1 MIEKLETYKL
11 IVFFFHKIIILIK
24 SSMKR
29 IRSYQL
35 LIALNNELID
45 ININIKMNDEMC
57 CYDNT

>member
-1 MIEKLETYKL
+1 MIEKLETYRL
-11 IVFFFHKIIILIK
+11 IGFRQNLNDLII

-45 ININIKMNDEMC
+45 ININTKMNDEMC